1 MYSQLTAYSWYL
13 ATEERAPAT
22 IEKYIRDVKSLL
34 SWLNGLEINKDN
46 AVKYKS
52 HLAQNLAP
60 TSVNATV
67 AALNKFFNFLGLE
80 IKIKP
85 LKIQRQTFFRKEK
98 ELSREEYIRLLEAAR
113 NTRLYYV
120 IQAICV
126 TGIRIS
132 ELKYITMEA
141 VRDGQAVITNKGK
154 TRTIF
159 IPEKLQC
166 TLLQYAREHNI
177 SEGCIFV
184 TRTGKPLD
192 RRNIW
197 SDMKKLCKKAGVD
210 PEKVFPHNL
219 RRLFA
224 REFYSLEK
232 DLNRLADL
240 LGHSDVNTTRIYLKE
255 SGTEHQRIVEKLSQI
270 LLL

>member
-1 MYSQLTAYSWYL
+1 MYNQLEAYSCHLTA
-13 ATEERAPAT
+13 EERAPAT
-22 IEKYIRDVKSLL
+22 IEKYIRETGAFLD
-34 SWLNGLEINKDN
+34 WLNGVEISKEQ
-46 AVKYKS
+46 AVKYKQFIAES
-52 HLAQNLAP
+52 RAVAG
-60 TSVNATV
+60 VNAVV
-67 AALNKFFNFLGLE
+67 AALNKFFAFLGLD

-85 LKIQRQTFFRKEK
+85 LKIQRQTFTRKEK
-98 ELSREEYIRLLEAAR
+98 ELSREEYTRLLKAACKS
-113 NTRLYYV
+113 RLYYV
-120 IQAICV
+120 MQTVCA

-132 ELKYITMEA
+132 ELKYITMET

-154 TRTIF
+154 TRIIF
-159 IPEKLQC
+159 IPGKLQY
-166 TLLQYAREHNI
+166 TLLQYAKEHDI
-177 SEGCIFV
+177 IEGCIFV

-197 SDMKKLCKKAGVD
+197 ADMKKLCKKADVD

-255 SGTEHQRIVEKLSQI
+255 SGKEHQRIVERLSQV